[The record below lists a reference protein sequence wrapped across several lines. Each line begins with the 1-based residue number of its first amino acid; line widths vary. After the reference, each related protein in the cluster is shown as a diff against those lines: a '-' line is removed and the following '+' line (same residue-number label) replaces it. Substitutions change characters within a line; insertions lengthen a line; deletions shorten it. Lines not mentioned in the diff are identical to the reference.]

1 MRPRRRP
8 YNGKI
13 KFVKKDLPRFIQLGD
28 MAIESGLVDYITTM
42 RMVGNNETIIH
53 LQIPKFFAY
62 EEKQIRVRLA
72 LWKVVKILNQFK

>member
-13 KFVKKDLPRFIQLGD
+13 KYIKKDLPRFIQLGD
-28 MAIESGLVDYITTM
+28 MAIESGLVDSITTM

-53 LQIPKFFAY
+53 LKIPKIFAY